1 MPNNQTKAMTQG
13 AMMIALFLILIA
25 LANVPLVNLLA
36 FVFAPLPLAWF
47 SATYNRKLAIG
58 VSLLAIA
65 ASFFL
70 FIGNIAIV
78 ILALILAIVGLVMGD
93 CLREEKSKIY
103 LLMATGTAIL
113 LTFALQF
120 VLLVRFLEV
129 NFIEESMQMARET
142 YEESLKYSAKL
153 TGGEAQIEEQMRQT
167 FEMMEMTLPANITI
181 SVFALA
187 FLWMLVLLPIL
198 NRLKVEVPKFPPFRD
213 MRLPRAILWYYLIVL
228 SINLFIQPDYGSMF
242 YVVMLNL
249 SIILWVLLTLQG
261 ISFLHFVIDAFH
273 YPRFLKVMATILS
286 IPLYSFIVLVGII
299 DLGFNLREWVKA
311 KSEK

>member
-1 MPNNQTKAMTQG
+1 MPNNQTKAMMQG
-13 AMMIALFLILIA
+13 ALMIALFLVLLA
-25 LANVPLVNLLA
+25 LTYVPIVNLLA
-36 FVFAPLPLAWF
+36 FVFAPLPLAWY
-47 SATYNRKLAIG
+47 SATYSRKSAIG

-65 ASFFL
+65 ASI
-70 FIGNIAIV
+70 FIGSLLIV
-78 ILALILAIVGLVMGD
+78 PLAFILAIVGLVIGD
-93 CLREEKSKIY
+93 CLREKKSKVY

-120 VLLVRFLEV
+120 VLAVRFFQV
-129 NFIEESMQMARET
+129 NFIEESMQLARDT
-142 YEESLKYSAKL
+142 YEESLKYSAKF
-153 TGGEAQIEEQMRQT
+153 TGGEAQIEEQMHQM
-167 FEMMEMTLPANITI
+167 FGMMEMSLPANITV

>member
-13 AMMIALFLILIA
+13 AMMIALFLLLVA
-25 LANVPLVNLLA
+25 LAFYVPLINLLA
-36 FVFAPLPLAWF
+36 FIFAPLPLAWY

-58 VSLLAIA
+58 VSLLAVA
-65 ASFFL
+65 ASIL
-70 FIGNIAIV
+70 VGNVLIV
-78 ILALILAIVGLVMGD
+78 PLALILAIVGLVIGV
-93 CLREEKSKIY
+93 CLREKKSKIY

-120 VLLVRFLEV
+120 ILLVRFFDM
-129 NFIEESMQMARET
+129 NFIEESLQFARDT
-142 YEESLKYSAKL
+142 YEESLQYSAKL
-153 TGGEAQIEEQMRQT
+153 TGGEVQIEDQLKQA
-167 FEMMEMTLPANITI
+167 FDMMEMTMPANITI
-181 SVFALA
+181 SVFVLA
-187 FLWMLVLLPIL
+187 FMWILVLLPLL

-228 SINLFIQPDYGSMF
+228 SINLFIQPEYGSAF

-249 SIILWVLLTLQG
+249 SMILWVLLTVQG

-273 YPRFLKVMATILS
+273 YPRFLKVLATIVA
-286 IPLYSFIVLVGII
+286 IPMYSFIVLVGII

>member
-13 AMMIALFLILIA
+13 AMMIALFLLLVA
-25 LANVPLVNLLA
+25 LAFYVPLINLLA
-36 FVFAPLPLAWF
+36 FVFAPLPLAWY

-58 VSLLAIA
+58 VSLLAVA
-65 ASFFL
+65 ASIL
-70 FIGNIAIV
+70 VGNLLIV
-78 ILALILAIVGLVMGD
+78 PLALILAIVGLVIGV
-93 CLREEKSKIY
+93 CLREKKSKIY

-120 VLLVRFLEV
+120 ILLVRFFDM
-129 NFIEESMQMARET
+129 NFIEESLQFARDT
-142 YEESLKYSAKL
+142 YEESLQYSAKL
-153 TGGEAQIEEQMRQT
+153 TGGEVQIEDQLKQA
-167 FEMMEMTLPANITI
+167 FDMMEMTMPANITI
-181 SVFALA
+181 SVFVLA
-187 FLWMLVLLPIL
+187 FMWILVLLPLL

-228 SINLFIQPDYGSMF
+228 SINLFIQPEYGSAF

-249 SIILWVLLTLQG
+249 SMILWVLLTVQG

-273 YPRFLKVMATILS
+273 YPRFLKVLATIVA
-286 IPLYSFIVLVGII
+286 IPMYSFIVLVGII

>member
-13 AMMIALFLILIA
+13 AMMIALFLLLVA
-25 LANVPLVNLLA
+25 LAFYVPLINLLA
-36 FVFAPLPLAWF
+36 FVFAPLPLAWY

-58 VSLLAIA
+58 VSLLAVA
-65 ASFFL
+65 ASIL
-70 FIGNIAIV
+70 VGNLLIV
-78 ILALILAIVGLVMGD
+78 PLALILAIVGLVIGV
-93 CLREEKSKIY
+93 CLREKKSKIY

-120 VLLVRFLEV
+120 ILLVRFFDM
-129 NFIEESMQMARET
+129 NFIEESLQFARDT
-142 YEESLKYSAKL
+142 YEESLEYSAKL
-153 TGGEAQIEEQMRQT
+153 TGGEVQIEDQLKQA
-167 FEMMEMTLPANITI
+167 FDMMEMTMPANITI
-181 SVFALA
+181 SVFVLA
-187 FLWMLVLLPIL
+187 FMWIIVLLPLL

-228 SINLFIQPDYGSMF
+228 SINLFIQPEYGSAF

-249 SIILWVLLTLQG
+249 SMILWVLLTVQG

-273 YPRFLKVMATILS
+273 YPRFLKVLATIVA
-286 IPLYSFIVLVGII
+286 IPMYSFIVLVGII